1 MPHQFSFGTIIT
13 NIFRWRKWGKK
24 EMGVRSNRERN
35 VFSVVVER
43 KSCVGRLLSRL

>member
-1 MPHQFSFGTIIT
+1 
-13 NIFRWRKWGKK
+13 
-24 EMGVRSNRERN
+24 MGFRSNGERN